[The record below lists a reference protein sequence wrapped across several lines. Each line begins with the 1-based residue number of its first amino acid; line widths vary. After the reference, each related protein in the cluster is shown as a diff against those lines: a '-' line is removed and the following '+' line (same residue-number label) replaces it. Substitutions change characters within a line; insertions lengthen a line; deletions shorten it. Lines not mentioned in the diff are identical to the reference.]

1 MPSFQPVP
9 KSLAEFAAHGGK
21 ERQNRFLPGRT
32 PGWPLLLLRSNSP
45 SVPGRK
51 HFSGS
56 KCTPFALQRERRARR
71 RLQKTVK
78 EPQRG
83 F

>member
-21 ERQNRFLPGRT
+21 ESQNRFLPGR
-32 PGWPLLLLRSNSP
+32 
-45 SVPGRK
+45 VPGRK

-56 KCTPFALQRERRARR
+56 KCTPFALQREWRARR

-78 EPQRG
+78 EPQRRFLTDEKEG
-83 F
+83 